1 MESLRVL
8 DQDDTT
14 PSNMDFEARLL
25 GLEYLIMELLI
36 KNQQLRDR
44 LHERGLDLNGH
55 RCETS
60 SVARATPS

>member
-1 MESLRVL
+1 MENLRVL
-8 DQDDTT
+8 DQDETT

-44 LHERGLDLNGH
+44 LHEQGLDLNGH